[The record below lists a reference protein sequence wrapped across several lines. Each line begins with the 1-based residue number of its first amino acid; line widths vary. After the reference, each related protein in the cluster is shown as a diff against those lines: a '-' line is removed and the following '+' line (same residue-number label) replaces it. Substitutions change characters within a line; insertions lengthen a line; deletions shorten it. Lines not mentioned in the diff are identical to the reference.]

1 MANLPTSQQ
10 YKDALTSNK
19 NTFAQRL
26 ADYKSAY
33 IAYYMNPVQT
43 NREYS
48 LFNTAKYNVDNSIS
62 NISNLKSSVNNSIST
77 LNDRIASKN
86 TEVQQNQTMYNN
98 TAREMNQVTAKNYG
112 AYDLL
117 GETKGSYQYQYMK
130 NATIL
135 VGDILLAYIIYQ
147 YYRS

>member
-1 MANLPTSQQ
+1 MANPPTAQQ

-26 ADYKSAY
+26 TDYKNAY

-62 NISNLKSSVNNSIST
+62 NISNLKSSVMASISI
-77 LNDRIASKN
+77 LNDRIASKK
-86 TEVQQNQTMYNN
+86 TELQQNQTAYNN
-98 TAREMNQVTAKNYG
+98 TAGEMNQATAKNFG
-112 AYDLL
+112 DYDLL
-117 GETKGSYQYQYMK
+117 GETKGGYKYQYMK
-130 NATIL
+130 NATLI